1 MIKNYFINET
11 NIKEDKTL
19 KKSVYLFNVVFLAA
33 LVFLF
38 FYFMFKNVNYD
49 FDFVSVFEYKQK
61 FIDGFFVTIFISFF
75 ALILSFLIGLFFAYG
90 INSKLIILRFVSRF
104 YIEIIRGTP
113 LLVQILIFFY
123 VFANAMGLNNRYLVG
138 IVILALFSGAY
149 VCEIIRAAIQSIDK
163 EQYEAAESL
172 GLSSY
177 QMYRYIIFPQAFK
190 RMLPAL
196 TGQFAS
202 IIKDSSLLSIISI
215 NEFTMNAQ
223 EVNAYTYSTLESYI
237 PLAFG
242 YLLLKYPISFYTA
255 KLEKRIRKK
264 VRWGWVCRWVGVVC

>member
-1 MIKNYFINET
+1 
-11 NIKEDKTL
+11 
-19 KKSVYLFNVVFLAA
+19 
-33 LVFLF
+33 
-38 FYFMFKNVNYD
+38 
-49 FDFVSVFEYKQK
+49 
-61 FIDGFFVTIFISFF
+61 
-75 ALILSFLIGLFFAYG
+75 
-90 INSKLIILRFVSRF
+90 
-104 YIEIIRGTP
+104 
-113 LLVQILIFFY
+113 
-123 VFANAMGLNNRYLVG
+123 MGLNNRYLVG

-172 GLSSY
+172 GLSNY

-223 EVNAYTYSTLESYI
+223 
-237 PLAFG
+237 
-242 YLLLKYPISFYTA
+242 
-255 KLEKRIRKK
+255 
-264 VRWGWVCRWVGVVC
+264 

>member
-1 MIKNYFINET
+1 
-11 NIKEDKTL
+11 
-19 KKSVYLFNVVFLAA
+19 
-33 LVFLF
+33 
-38 FYFMFKNVNYD
+38 MFKNVNYN
-49 FDFVSVFEYKQK
+49 FDFTGVYEYKQK
-61 FIDGFFVTIFISFF
+61 FIDGFIITIFISFF
-75 ALILSFLIGLFFAYG
+75 ALLLSFIIGLFFAYAS
-90 INSKLIILRFVSRF
+90 NSKLIILRFFSRF

-113 LLVQILIFFY
+113 LLVKILIFFY
-123 VFANAMGLNNRYLVG
+123 VFAASLGLENRYLIG
-138 IVILALFSGAY
+138 IVMLAIFSGAY
-149 VCEIIRAAIQSIDK
+149 VCEIIRGAIQSIDY
-163 EQYEAAESL
+163 EQFEAAKSL
-172 GLSSY
+172 GMSEY

-242 YLLLKYPISFYTA
+242 YLLLTYPISFYTS
-255 KLEKRIRKK
+255 KLEKNIK
-264 VRWGWVCRWVGVVC
+264 